1 MRTPSPT
8 FQTSRSVAAAALL
21 ELSQTPPQTAAI
33 SRRATGTSRHFEQHS
48 TASPSP
54 VFESIQRVT
63 GGHEDATTGAY
74 HAYHDGNFAD
84 DDTASELSSRVAHIK
99 YRLRAIPVEPAGAT
113 SISGA
118 AIERAN
124 PESSRNLKSHINV
137 FSSSMSESVGVGKI
151 FNSDDEDRNIPTRT
165 GLHDTSDGYI
175 SAPQVP
181 RAVSRVEDQ
190 LPTVQ
195 SVVSLTEAPGTIC
208 APGLAVI
215 RRPNTAPLNRSPY
228 TAVEDVRGM
237 RSTVVAGPGF
247 APLVGGARN
256 LGGQVPPMAQ
266 SMLTIGPDELGS
278 YLRHAS
284 SFGQQGYGGSLTHA
298 PTPLR
303 LPSQPPQQ
311 TGPRPLPFNG
321 AITGQRRV
329 SQLPLRT
336 QHMLPPASIDA
347 RVPQQGHRHVPKA
360 GEPHAPPSSNGT
372 LVPGR
377 ALSEGAEGRRKVQ
390 ILRAPPR
397 ASLKRVKVHPK
408 SGAAKAPRDGF
419 GPKQIDVR
427 DFTYRTIKAINMP
440 ARSDLTPG
448 QDPPEPT
455 PDSQPYGEDMD
466 YRASMLIWWC
476 DDLELS
482 YSETMRRYRLKFPGD
497 RPITE
502 DTIRKR
508 HILYVEKLARRHG
521 LKPQDELE
529 EPGGWVR
536 RRGKQAGHKYNTIN
550 GVRVYST
557 AAGPDVAGTI
567 KRRRVNGEP
576 TQHRGMLKACICV
589 WKDTSGVSFEQIKQ
603 RLEHEYNWNIGV
615 NTVQKMYYAE
625 RARVYNTYETDAM
638 PDQQTSINTADED
651 LEQLRVHFQQR
662 KTYLLTTFG
671 QQVPAQDVAYMQQL
685 EQLIDNMEQAQL
697 QRAQQMGS
705 GSIQMKQETAEEE
718 PDAKEIE
725 RVEEVDVMMQ
735 DVVGAD
741 PGIASDHGVD

>member
-33 SRRATGTSRHFEQHS
+33 SRRATGTPRHFEQHS

-54 VFESIQRVT
+54 VSESIQRVT
-63 GGHEDATTGAY
+63 GGHEDAITGAY

-84 DDTASELSSRVAHIK
+84 DDTASELSSRVAHVEH
-99 YRLRAIPVEPAGAT
+99 RLHTIPVEPAGAT

-124 PESSRNLKSHINV
+124 PESSRNLKSHIHV
-137 FSSSMSESVGVGKI
+137 FSSPMSESVGVGKI
-151 FNSDDEDRNIPTRT
+151 SNSDDEDRNMPART
-165 GLHDTSDGYI
+165 GLHDTSDDYI
-175 SAPQVP
+175 SASQVP
-181 RAVSRVEDQ
+181 HAVSRVEDQ
-190 LPTVQ
+190 LSLVL
-195 SVVSLTEAPGTIC
+195 SVVSSTEAPETVS
-208 APGLAVI
+208 APELAVT
-215 RRPNTAPLNRSPY
+215 RRPNTSPLNRSPY
-228 TAVEDVRGM
+228 TAAEDARGM
-237 RSTVVAGPGF
+237 RSTAVAGTCF
-247 APLVGGARN
+247 APLVGGPAN
-256 LGGQVPPMAQ
+256 LGAQVSPMAQ
-266 SMLTIGPDELGS
+266 SMLTIGPDELDS
-278 YLRHAS
+278 HLRYAT
-284 SFGQQGYGGSLTHA
+284 SFGQQEYEGSLTHA
-298 PTPLR
+298 STPLH
-303 LPSQPPQQ
+303 LPSQPHQQ

-321 AITGQRRV
+321 PMTGQRRV
-329 SQLPLRT
+329 SQSPLQT
-336 QHMLPPASIDA
+336 QYMLPPASIDA
-347 RVPQQGHRHVPKA
+347 RVPQQAREHVPRA

-390 ILRAPPR
+390 IPRAPPR
-397 ASLKRVKVHPK
+397 APPKRVKVPPK

-419 GPKQIDVR
+419 GPKQIDMR

-455 PDSQPYGEDMD
+455 PDRQPYGEDMD

-482 YSETMRRYRLKFPGD
+482 YSETMRRYRLKFPD
-497 RPITE
+497 ERTITE

-521 LKPQDELE
+521 LKPQEELE
-529 EPGGWVR
+529 EPGGWVG

-550 GVRVYST
+550 GVLVYSA
-557 AAGPDVAGTI
+557 AAGPDVARTI

-576 TQHRGMLKACICV
+576 TQHRGVLKACICV
-589 WKDTSGVSFEQIKQ
+589 WKDTSDVSFEQIKQ
-603 RLEHEYNWNIGV
+603 RLEHEYNWNVGV

-625 RARVYNTYETDAM
+625 RARVYDTHNETDAM
-638 PDQQTSINTADED
+638 PDQQASINTADED
-651 LEQLRVHFQQR
+651 LEQLQAHFQQR

-671 QQVPAQDVAYMQQL
+671 QQIPAQDVAYM
-685 EQLIDNMEQAQL
+685 
-697 QRAQQMGS
+697 
-705 GSIQMKQETAEEE
+705 
-718 PDAKEIE
+718 
-725 RVEEVDVMMQ
+725 
-735 DVVGAD
+735 
-741 PGIASDHGVD
+741 